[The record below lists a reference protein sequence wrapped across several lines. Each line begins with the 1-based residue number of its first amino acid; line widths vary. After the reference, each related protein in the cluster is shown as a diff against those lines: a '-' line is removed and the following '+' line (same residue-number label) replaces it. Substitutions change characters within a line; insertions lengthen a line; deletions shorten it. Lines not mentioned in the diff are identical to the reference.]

1 MTVAS
6 YRRGATGLEYRPS
19 TEPRLDGPGQF
30 AHNYGSQGRAR
41 HVPDQVVGQGSSR
54 SLADKLI
61 GLPTWVAAR
70 SGQGRASLIRMRS
83 VVQVHL
89 GPPGHSPSTLRV
101 RVSDNNR

>member
-1 MTVAS
+1 MAS
-6 YRRGATGLEYRPS
+6 I
-19 TEPRLDGPGQF
+19 
-30 AHNYGSQGRAR
+30 YGSHGRAR

-70 SGQGRASLIRMRS
+70 NGRGRSSLIRMRS

-89 GPPGHSPSTLRV
+89 GPLPKHPGQPATPCQAIRTQGVSPMIHALWPGAMMA
-101 RVSDNNR
+101 